1 MELGKVVCDSCGGRS
16 FTKIG
21 NQYECEY
28 CGSTYILEND
38 DTIVEKTL
46 TDAKIVEYYLE
57 ASKYMLE
64 NNYSEEFKALTKAL
78 DIEPNNALTLV
89 KLGRC
94 YRNLGMQDKAISSY
108 EKALELNPQMGT
120 AYTNL
125 GTIYI
130 LNKNYREAAA
140 QYEKGLP
147 FISQNEDDYWT
158 AYANYAVAVAQLGDL
173 SRAKNMIDEAERH
186 GYKNGDGC
194 RELAGLKKQGC
205 YVATSVYGSYDCSEV
220 WTLRRFRDNSLTETW
235 YGRVFIKL
243 YYAIS
248 PTLVKW
254 FGNTDWF
261 KKMWKGI
268 LDRIVADLQ
277 AEGVESS
284 PYEDKNW

>member
-1 MELGKVVCDSCGGRS
+1 MELGKVVCDGCGGRS
-16 FTKIG
+16 FTKKG

-38 DTIVEKTL
+38 ETIVEKTL

-64 NNYSEEFKALTKAL
+64 NNYSEEFKALSKAL
-78 DIEPNNALTLV
+78 DIDSSNALTLV

-94 YRNLGMQDKAISSY
+94 YRNLGMQDKAISTY
-108 EKALELNPQMGT
+108 EKALELDPQMGT

-130 LNKNYREAAA
+130 LNKNYREAAT

-147 FISQNEDDYWT
+147 FISKNEDDYWT
-158 AYANYAVAVAQLGDL
+158 AYANYAIAVAQLGDL
-173 SRAKNMIDEAERH
+173 SRAKSMIEEAETH

-205 YVATSVYGSYDCSEV
+205 YVATAVYGSYDCPEV
-220 WTLRRFRDNSLTETW
+220 WTLRRYRDNTLAETW
-235 YGRVFIKL
+235 YGRAFIKI

-254 FGNTDWF
+254 FGHTNWF
-261 KKMWKGI
+261 KKIWKGK
-268 LDRIVADLQ
+268 LDRMVTVLQ
-277 AEGVESS
+277 AEGVEST
-284 PYEDKNW
+284 PYEDRSW

>member
-1 MELGKVVCDSCGGRS
+1 
-16 FTKIG
+16 
-21 NQYECEY
+21 
-28 CGSTYILEND
+28 
-38 DTIVEKTL
+38 
-46 TDAKIVEYYLE
+46 
-57 ASKYMLE
+57 MLE
-64 NNYSEEFKALTKAL
+64 NNYSEEFKALSKAL

-108 EKALELNPQMGT
+108 EKALELNPQIVT

-158 AYANYAVAVAQLGDL
+158 AYANYAIAVAQLGDL
-173 SRAKNMIDEAERH
+173 SRAQNMIDEAERH

-205 YVATSVYGSYDCSEV
+205 YVATAVYGSYDCPEV
-220 WTLRRFRDNSLTETW
+220 WTLRRYRDNTLAETW

-243 YYAIS
+243 YLRFLSFCFVYYSYDAPTPFDS
-248 PTLVKW
+248 PL
-254 FGNTDWF
+254 
-261 KKMWKGI
+261 
-268 LDRIVADLQ
+268 
-277 AEGVESS
+277 
-284 PYEDKNW
+284 